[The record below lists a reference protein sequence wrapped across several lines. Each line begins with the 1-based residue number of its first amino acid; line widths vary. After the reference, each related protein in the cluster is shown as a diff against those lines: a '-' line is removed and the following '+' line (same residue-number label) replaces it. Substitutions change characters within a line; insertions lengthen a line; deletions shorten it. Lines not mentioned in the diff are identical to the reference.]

1 MSKQNQHYV
10 NKSLVKRFSGDGAT
24 INTVHL
30 YHRADFHT
38 HSDGTQKI
46 YRQCEKVSDIVKNAS
61 IKEMAFCSNDGY
73 SKSNMFWD
81 SELES
86 LFNDKIENNLLS
98 TLFDPNKNAQ
108 KKKTVVLENSIYS
121 RKYGITFEQ
130 INVSNK
136 IKSRINAFMHILTVA
151 SHYELFQEQKTLK
164 EYINSIED
172 DKRLAAFDEFKL
184 FHIKFDQTKSIGKLI
199 LNEFPARYRYDE
211 GRKID
216 YSNPPIDCGDII
228 VGEYEILL
236 MCCDENYVQRFM
248 FGNIVFEKNM
258 VNLRYTTCVGYFRSV
273 KKSVIFASKD
283 PEDLDDIIDLF
294 NSREFRNYVG
304 GVDNKEKSIIE
315 TQNIK
320 VFSRF
325 ASEEM
330 ERIRH
335 NILACLSSQAKK

>member
-10 NKSLVKRFSGDGAT
+10 NKSLVKRFSGDEAT

-38 HSDGTQKI
+38 HSDGTQNI
-46 YRQCEKVSDIVKNAS
+46 YYYCKKVSDIVEDAS

-98 TLFDPNKNAQ
+98 ALFDPNKKAQ
-108 KKKTVVLENSIYS
+108 KQKTVVLENSIYS

-136 IKSRINAFMHILTVA
+136 IKSKINAFMHILTVA
-151 SHYELFQEQKTLK
+151 SHYELFQEQETLK
-164 EYINSIED
+164 EYINSIEND
-172 DKRLAAFDEFKL
+172 ERLAAFNNFRL
-184 FHIKFDQTKSIGKLI
+184 FHIKFDQTKSIGKLT
-199 LNEFPARYRYDE
+199 LNEFPARYRYNRE
-211 GRKID
+211 REVD

-236 MCCDENYVQRFM
+236 MCHDENYVQRFM

-258 VNLRYTTCVGYFRSV
+258 VNLIYSTCVGYLKSV
-273 KKSVIFASKD
+273 KKSIIFASRER
-283 PEDLDDIIDLF
+283 EDLDDIVKLF
-294 NSREFRNYVG
+294 NSEEFRSYVG
-304 GVDNKEKSIIE
+304 GIDNKEKSIIE

-325 ASEEM
+325 A
-330 ERIRH
+330 
-335 NILACLSSQAKK
+335 L